1 MTVKFHADPL
11 VSNQWPRAESEWK
24 NRNFAVAARSVLN
37 TQVYS
42 FQEIAKWAPDSVK
55 STIQWASH
63 LGSIYPANDP
73 YNVGIEE
80 KGGDTDRMK
89 WEVET
94 V

>member
-11 VSNQWPRAESEWK
+11 VSHQWPRAESEWK
-24 NRNFAVAARSVLN
+24 NRNFAVAARSVLD

-42 FQEIAKWAPDSVK
+42 FQEIAKWAPDSAK
-55 STIQWASH
+55 SAKQWTTRQ
-63 LGSIYPANDP
+63 GSIFPANCE

-80 KGGDTDRMK
+80 KGGDMDRMK
-89 WEVET
+89 WEIET

>member
-1 MTVKFHADPL
+1 M

-42 FQEIAKWAPDSVK
+42 FQEIAKWAPDSAK
-55 STIQWASH
+55 SANQWTTRQ
-63 LGSIYPANDP
+63 GPIYPANDA

-80 KGGDTDRMK
+80 KGGDMDRLK
-89 WEVET
+89 WEIET